1 MILDEKNY
9 FNSSFVYLITFRKGK
24 NMKRTVQIF
33 SILFICLW
41 VAPSFAQELSAK
53 SMEALR
59 DAAKS
64 NKKALVALNLK
75 LTETEDKAFWKVYES
90 YQKDLDKTNERLI
103 NLIKDYAKE
112 YKAKSLTDEKA
123 KQLIS
128 DYIVIEEDLLKLKK
142 SYLEKVSAVIPD
154 KKMMTYFQLE
164 NKIQAII
171 RFDGAI
177 NIPLAE

>member
-1 MILDEKNY
+1 MKKIL
-9 FNSSFVYLITFRKGK
+9 
-24 NMKRTVQIF
+24 QII
-33 SILFICLW
+33 SILLICLW
-41 VAPSFAQELSAK
+41 VAPVFAQDLSPQ

-59 DAAKS
+59 EAAKS

-75 LTETEDKAFWKVYES
+75 LTETEDKAFWPIYES
-90 YQKDLDKTNERLI
+90 YQKDIDKVNERLI

-112 YKAKSLTDEKA
+112 YKARSLTDEKA

-171 RFDGAI
+171 RYEVAI

>member
-1 MILDEKNY
+1 
-9 FNSSFVYLITFRKGK
+9 
-24 NMKRTVQIF
+24 MKRTVQII

-59 DAAKS
+59 EAAKS

-90 YQKDLDKTNERLI
+90 YQKDLAKINEQRLS
-103 NLIKDYAKE
+103 LIKDYAKE
-112 YKAKSLTDEKA
+112 YKARSLTDEKA
-123 KQLIS
+123 KQIIS
-128 DYIVIEEDLLKLKK
+128 NYLVIEEDLLNLTK
-142 SYLEKVSAVIPD
+142 SYLNKFGAVIPD
-154 KKMMTYFQLE
+154 KKLMTYWQIE

>member
-1 MILDEKNY
+1 
-9 FNSSFVYLITFRKGK
+9 
-24 NMKRTVQIF
+24 MKKTVQII

-41 VAPSFAQELSAK
+41 VAPIFAQELSTN

-59 DAAKS
+59 EAAKS

-75 LTETEDKAFWKVYES
+75 LTETEDKAFWTVYES
-90 YQKDLDKTNERLI
+90 YQKDIAKVNERLI
-103 NLIKDYAKE
+103 NLINDYAKE

-128 DYIVIEEDLLKLKK
+128 NYLAIEEDRLKLKK
-142 SYLEKVSAVIPD
+142 SYLEKVSVVIPD
-154 KKMMTYFQLE
+154 KKVMAYFQME
-164 NKIQAII
+164 EKIQAII
-171 RFDGAI
+171 QFDCAI

>member
-1 MILDEKNY
+1 
-9 FNSSFVYLITFRKGK
+9 
-24 NMKRTVQIF
+24 MKKTVQIII
-33 SILFICLW
+33 ILFICLW
-41 VAPSFAQELSAK
+41 VAPVFAQELSSK
-53 SMEALR
+53 SMDALR
-59 DAAKS
+59 EAAKS

-75 LTETEDKAFWKVYES
+75 LTETEDKVFWKVYES
-90 YQKDLDKTNERLI
+90 YQKDIAKVNERLL

-123 KQLIS
+123 KQLTS
-128 DYIVIEEDLLKLKK
+128 NYLVIEEDLLKLKK

-154 KKMMTYFQLE
+154 KKAMTYWQIE

-171 RFDGAI
+171 RFDVAI

>member
-1 MILDEKNY
+1 
-9 FNSSFVYLITFRKGK
+9 
-24 NMKRTVQIF
+24 MKKIVQII
-33 SILFICLW
+33 SILLICLW
-41 VAPSFAQELSAK
+41 VAPVFALDPSPQ
-53 SMEALR
+53 SMEILR

-75 LTETEDKAFWKVYES
+75 LTDTEGKVFWPIYES
-90 YQKDLDKTNERLI
+90 YQKDLAKVNERLI
-103 NLIKDYAKE
+103 ALIKDYAKE
-112 YKAKSLTDEKA
+112 YRERSISDEKA

-142 SYLEKVSAVIPD
+142 SYLHKLSSVLPD
-154 KKMMTYFQLE
+154 KKVMAYFQIE
-164 NKIQAII
+164 NKIQAIL

>member
-1 MILDEKNY
+1 
-9 FNSSFVYLITFRKGK
+9 
-24 NMKRTVQIF
+24 MKKTVQIIC
-33 SILFICLW
+33 ILLICLW

-59 DAAKS
+59 DAVKS

-75 LTETEDKAFWKVYES
+75 LTETEDKAFWKVYEN
-90 YQKDLDKTNERLI
+90 YQKDIAKVNERLL
-103 NLIKDYAKE
+103 NLINDYAKE

-128 DYIVIEEDLLKLKK
+128 SYLVIEEDLLKLKK

-154 KKMMTYFQLE
+154 KKVMTYFQIE

-171 RFDGAI
+171 QFDCAI

>member
-1 MILDEKNY
+1 
-9 FNSSFVYLITFRKGK
+9 
-24 NMKRTVQIF
+24 MKKIVQII
-33 SILFICLW
+33 SILLICLW
-41 VAPSFAQELSAK
+41 VAPVFAQDPSPQ
-53 SMEALR
+53 SMEILR

-75 LTETEDKAFWKVYES
+75 LTDTEGKAFWPIYES
-90 YQKDLDKTNERLI
+90 YQKDLDKINERLK
-103 NLIKDYAKE
+103 NLIIDYAKE
-112 YKAKSLTDEKA
+112 YKARSLTDEKA

-171 RFDGAI
+171 RFDVAI

>member
-1 MILDEKNY
+1 VILDEKNY
-9 FNSSFVYLITFRKGK
+9 FNSSYVYLTTFRKGK
-24 NMKRTVQIF
+24 NMKKTVQII
-33 SILFICLW
+33 SILLICLW
-41 VAPSFAQELSAK
+41 VAPAFTQDPSPQ
-53 SMEALR
+53 SMEILR

-75 LTETEDKAFWKVYES
+75 LTDTEGKVFWPIYES
-90 YQKDLDKTNERLI
+90 YQKDIAKVNERLI

-112 YKAKSLTDEKA
+112 YKARSLTDEKA

-171 RFDGAI
+171 RFDVAI

>member
-1 MILDEKNY
+1 
-9 FNSSFVYLITFRKGK
+9 
-24 NMKRTVQIF
+24 MKKIVQII
-33 SILFICLW
+33 SILLICLW
-41 VAPSFAQELSAK
+41 VAPVFAQDLSPQ

-59 DAAKS
+59 EAAKS

-75 LTETEDKAFWKVYES
+75 LTETEDKAFWPIYES
-90 YQKDLDKTNERLI
+90 YQKDIDKVNERLI

-112 YKAKSLTDEKA
+112 YKARSLTDEKA

-128 DYIVIEEDLLKLKK
+128 YYIVIEEDLLKLKK

-171 RFDGAI
+171 RYEVAI

>member
-1 MILDEKNY
+1 
-9 FNSSFVYLITFRKGK
+9 
-24 NMKRTVQIF
+24 MKRTVQII

-41 VAPSFAQELSAK
+41 VAPSFAQELSSK
-53 SMEALR
+53 SMETLR
-59 DAAKS
+59 EAAKS

-75 LTETEDKAFWKVYES
+75 LTETEDKAFWKIYES
-90 YQKDLDKTNERLI
+90 YQKDITKANDRLI
-103 NLIKDYAKE
+103 NLINDYAKE

-128 DYIVIEEDLLKLKK
+128 NYLVIEEDRLKLKK

-154 KKMMTYFQLE
+154 KKVMAYFQME
-164 NKIQAII
+164 EKIQAII
-171 RFDGAI
+171 RFDCAI

>member
-1 MILDEKNY
+1 
-9 FNSSFVYLITFRKGK
+9 
-24 NMKRTVQIF
+24 MKKTVQI
-33 SILFICLW
+33 IIALLICLW
-41 VAPSFAQELSAK
+41 IAPVFAQDLSPQ

-59 DAAKS
+59 KAAKS

-75 LTETEDKAFWKVYES
+75 LTETEDKAFWPIYES
-90 YQKDLDKTNERLI
+90 YQKDIDKVNERLI

-112 YKAKSLTDEKA
+112 YKARSLTDEKA

>member
-1 MILDEKNY
+1 
-9 FNSSFVYLITFRKGK
+9 
-24 NMKRTVQIF
+24 MKKAVQII

-41 VAPSFAQELSAK
+41 IAPVFAQDLSPQ

-59 DAAKS
+59 EAAKS

-75 LTETEDKAFWKVYES
+75 LTETEDKAFWPIYES
-90 YQKDLDKTNERLI
+90 YQKDIDKVNERLI

-112 YKAKSLTDEKA
+112 YKARSLTDEKA

-171 RFDGAI
+171 RFDVAI

>member
-1 MILDEKNY
+1 
-9 FNSSFVYLITFRKGK
+9 
-24 NMKRTVQIF
+24 MKKIVQII
-33 SILFICLW
+33 SILLICLW
-41 VAPSFAQELSAK
+41 VAPAFAQDLSPQ

-59 DAAKS
+59 EAAKS

-75 LTETEDKAFWKVYES
+75 LTETEDKAFWPIYES
-90 YQKDLDKTNERLI
+90 YQKDIAKVNERLLA
-103 NLIKDYAKE
+103 LIKDYAKE
-112 YKAKSLTDEKA
+112 YKARSLTDEKA

-171 RFDGAI
+171 RFDVAI

>member
-1 MILDEKNY
+1 
-9 FNSSFVYLITFRKGK
+9 
-24 NMKRTVQIF
+24 MKRTVQII

-90 YQKDLDKTNERLI
+90 YQKDIAKVNDRLI
-103 NLIKDYAKE
+103 NLINNYAKE

-128 DYIVIEEDLLKLKK
+128 KYLAIEEDRLKLKK

-154 KKMMTYFQLE
+154 KKVMAYFQME
-164 NKIQAII
+164 EKIQAII
-171 RFDGAI
+171 RFDCAI